1 MELFGAIVVALL
13 VAVMAINHINAR
25 YEKNKKRA
33 DGDGPSADSLVEAAW
48 DEFGGDEPQALLRRT
63 IERLAKDVK
72 IEKLSSKSVVIQF
85 AVMSARA
92 ERYDLLPLLAERAEE
107 IDEGCGETRT
117 LRALAEAHTG
127 NDFDKAVEAIQHA
140 QSAAEGCAK
149 CSSSIESKLLAE
161 ELAIAADG
169 LKDRFEAEEA
179 ARKPS
184 GPAPR
189 GAVANPSSPHGS
201 LAVRVV
207 RK

>member
-1 MELFGAIVVALL
+1 MELLGAIVVALL
-13 VAVMAINHINAR
+13 IAVMAINHINAR

-72 IEKLSSKSVVIQF
+72 IEKLTSKAIVIQF
-85 AVMSARA
+85 AVMAARA

-127 NDFDKAVEAIQHA
+127 NDFDRAVEAIQSA

-169 LKDRFEAEEA
+169 LKDRFEAEAA

-184 GPAPR
+184 GPEPR
-189 GAVANPSSPHGS
+189 AAIANPSSPHGS